1 MEVGDSAPIKQHP
14 YRASHMK
21 KELPDK
27 EVQYM
32 LKNDIIEE
40 IQSNWSSPC
49 ILVPKHDGGF
59 QFCTDFRKVND
70 KTKSDSFPI
79 PRIADCSY
87 WQVPLTQRAHEIS
100 AFVTPSGLYQYKVM
114 PFGMK
119 NAPATFQRLVNKL
132 VRDIDGCEEYIDD
145 VVIYSDNWSDHIPQF
160 KCFFQI
166 MREAKLTINLMKS
179 EFGKATVKY
188 LGHIVGQGQV
198 RPLDAKIQTIAKFPI
213 PTSRKELARFLGM
226 AGYYR
231 NFCLNFSE
239 IAAPL
244 TNLLSKKVKFV
255 WTDDCQLAFD
265 KVKLLLQ
272 KSPVLK
278 SPDYEKPFKLIID
291 SSDVGTSS
299 VLEQEASD
307 GLDHPV
313 SYFSKKFLK
322 YQKNYS
328 VVEKETVGLV
338 LALEHFDVYLGSM
351 PFKIKVYTDHNP
363 LTFLKTMKNK
373 NQRLVRWSLALQV

>member
-1 MEVGDSAPIKQHP
+1 MDVGDSAPIKQHP
-14 YRASHMK
+14 YRVSPMK
-21 KELPDK
+21 KEILDK

-40 IQSNWSSPC
+40 SQSNWSSPC

-59 QFCTDFRKVND
+59 RFCTDFRKVND

-79 PRIADCSY
+79 PRIADCIDQIGNAKFVNTFDMLKGY
-87 WQVPLTQRAHEIS
+87 WQVPLTQRAREIS

-119 NAPATFQRLVNKL
+119 NAPPTFQRMVNKL
-132 VRDIDGCEEYIDD
+132 VRDIDGCEGYIDD
-145 VVIYSDNWSDHIPQF
+145 VVIFSDNWSDHIRQI
-160 KCFFQI
+160 KRFFQI
-166 MREAKLTINLMKS
+166 MREAKLTINPMKS

-198 RPLDAKIQTIAKFPI
+198 RPLDAKIQTITKFPI

-239 IAAPL
+239 IAAEIFR
-244 TNLLSKKVKFV
+244 KFV

-265 KVKLLLQ
+265 KEVITPKIPCFE
-272 KSPVLK
+272 KSRLRETFRWIRSPCQLFFKEILK
-278 SPDYEKPFKLIID
+278 ISKELFSGRKGNIGLSFSL
-291 SSDVGTSS
+291 GTFRC
-299 VLEQEASD
+299 LFRFNAIQ
-307 GLDHPV
+307 
-313 SYFSKKFLK
+313 
-322 YQKNYS
+322 
-328 VVEKETVGLV
+328 
-338 LALEHFDVYLGSM
+338 
-351 PFKIKVYTDHNP
+351 
-363 LTFLKTMKNK
+363 
-373 NQRLVRWSLALQV
+373 NQGIH